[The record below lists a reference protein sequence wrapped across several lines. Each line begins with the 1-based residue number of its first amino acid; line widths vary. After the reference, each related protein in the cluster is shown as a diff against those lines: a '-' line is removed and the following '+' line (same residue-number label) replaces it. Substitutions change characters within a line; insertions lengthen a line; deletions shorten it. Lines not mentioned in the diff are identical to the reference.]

1 MVTLLASVVNFVV
14 DYLFIDIL
22 SAPTADSLKANRPNS
37 SNNPTPT
44 PNTNVEQ
51 TATSAE
57 SSSPSKRPHSLE
69 IAKRASFKD
78 SLLSNAHTRIVS
90 TSLADAHSN
99 AMETFK
105 DAMGEAQSEVE
116 RVCQKITS
124 QRVTR
129 LTRIKSNSNTS
140 SGGGRAL
147 PMPLH
152 PSYKP
157 FQHDGADVED
167 LFTAL
172 KEEIV
177 EERALIRREYEKAAF
192 EALWGSV
199 SFFSHVT
206 LLSLSD
212 LFGVRIDSN
221 GDFLTCTSPQT
232 KLCGERV
239 ENIGEVIKKEI
250 QCVQEETK
258 FRVNKLRLATD
269 IHIGSDLRL
278 PSFLPSLSSL
288 TPTIGMEILHLFI
301 LDLLGRYHLSHLVSC
316 LVSLT

>member
-1 MVTLLASVVNFVV
+1 VVVTLLASVVNFVV

-22 SAPTADSLKANRPNS
+22 SAPTVDSLKANRPN
-37 SNNPTPT
+37 NNNNHTPT

-78 SLLSNAHTRIVS
+78 SLLSNAQTRIVS

-129 LTRIKSNSNTS
+129 LTRIKSNSNFGTS
-140 SGGGRAL
+140 GVGRAL
-147 PMPLH
+147 PMTLH
-152 PSYKP
+152 PSHKP
-157 FQHDGADVED
+157 FQHDGADAED
-167 LFTAL
+167 LFSTL

-177 EERALIRREYEKAAF
+177 EERALIRRQYEKAAF

-199 SFFSHVT
+199 VS
-206 LLSLSD
+206 
-212 LFGVRIDSN
+212 
-221 GDFLTCTSPQT
+221 
-232 KLCGERV
+232 
-239 ENIGEVIKKEI
+239 
-250 QCVQEETK
+250 
-258 FRVNKLRLATD
+258 
-269 IHIGSDLRL
+269 
-278 PSFLPSLSSL
+278 SSL
-288 TPTIGMEILHLFI
+288 T
-301 LDLLGRYHLSHLVSC
+301 
-316 LVSLT
+316 